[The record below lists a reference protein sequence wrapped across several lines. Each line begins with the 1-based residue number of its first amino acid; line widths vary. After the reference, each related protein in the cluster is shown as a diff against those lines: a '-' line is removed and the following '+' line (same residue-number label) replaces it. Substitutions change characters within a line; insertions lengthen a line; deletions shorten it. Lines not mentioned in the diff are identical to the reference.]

1 MQGVF
6 LDQDTLYPADIDF
19 SPLEEA
25 LPQWSYYGMSF
36 SESEIIH
43 RLRQANVAITNK
55 VSLTAPILEQSPHL
69 QLVCIA
75 ATGTNNV
82 DLEAA
87 HRLGMAVCNVRG
99 YCTPSVVEHAFAL
112 ILALT
117 RQLPAVTGTVAAG
130 AWQQSPYFTVLDAP
144 FRELAGKTLGII
156 GYGELGQ
163 AIDRIAGAFGMEVLV
178 AQRPGTSPK
187 PGRIPLKE
195 LLPQVDILSLHCP
208 LTPETKGLIGP
219 QELALMRSDAL
230 LINTARGGIVD
241 EQALANA
248 LREGQIAG
256 AGIDVLSEE
265 PPKHG
270 NPLLAPDIPHLLL
283 TPHVAWAS
291 REARQRVILQVAAN
305 IRAFLSGKPTNLVTP
320 AKFPPGANG

>member
-6 LDQDTLYPADIDF
+6 LDRDTLHPADIDF
-19 SPLEEA
+19 SPLEKV
-25 LPQWSYYGMSF
+25 LPQWIYHGASS
-36 SESEIIH
+36 STSEIIH
-43 RLRQANVAITNK
+43 RLRHATVAVTNK
-55 VSLTAPILEQSPHL
+55 VALTAPILKQAPQL

-87 HRLGMAVCNVRG
+87 RRLGIAVSNIRG
-99 YCTPSVVEHAFAL
+99 YCTPSVAEHAFAL

-117 RQLPAVTGTVAAG
+117 RQLPAITSAVAAG

-144 FRELAGKTLGII
+144 CRELSGKTLGII

-163 AIDRIAGAFGMEVLV
+163 ATARIAEAFGMKVLI
-178 AQRPGTSPK
+178 AQRPGASSK
-187 PGRIPLKE
+187 PGRIPLKD
-195 LLPQVDILSLHCP
+195 LLPQVDIFSIHCP
-208 LTPETKGLIGP
+208 LTPETAGLIGRE
-219 QELALMRSDAL
+219 ELALMRPDAL

-241 EQALANA
+241 EQALADA
-248 LREGQIAG
+248 LRAGRLGG

-270 NPLLAPDIPHLLL
+270 NPLLAADIPRLIL

-291 REARQRVILQVAAN
+291 REARQRVILQVTEN
-305 IRAFLSGKPTNLVTP
+305 ISNFISGKPCNLVT
-320 AKFPPGANG
+320 